1 MKKKTGKSLD
11 ILKNIRNFA
20 PFPQKNLKS
29 FYFFTFLFFYVHIF
43 AIFAPTKHKNVKLKP
58 QPL

>member
-20 PFPQKNLKS
+20 PFSGMSRSQE
-29 FYFFTFLFFYVHIF
+29 FLILF
-43 AIFAPTKHKNVKLKP
+43 
-58 QPL
+58 

>member
-20 PFPQKNLKS
+20 PFSGMRGSQEFLIPLNGAK
-29 FYFFTFLFFYVHIF
+29 TFEM
-43 AIFAPTKHKNVKLKP
+43 KEKW
-58 QPL
+58 

>member
-20 PFPQKNLKS
+20 PFSGMRGSERVPHFILIRHFRRRYKVR
-29 FYFFTFLFFYVHIF
+29 FEGVGVHI
-43 AIFAPTKHKNVKLKP
+43 IYL
-58 QPL
+58 

>member
-20 PFPQKNLKS
+20 PFSGMRGSHKS
-29 FYFFTFLFFYVHIF
+29 PSFVFYKQLDTISPY
-43 AIFAPTKHKNVKLKP
+43 TTEKGKE
-58 QPL
+58 